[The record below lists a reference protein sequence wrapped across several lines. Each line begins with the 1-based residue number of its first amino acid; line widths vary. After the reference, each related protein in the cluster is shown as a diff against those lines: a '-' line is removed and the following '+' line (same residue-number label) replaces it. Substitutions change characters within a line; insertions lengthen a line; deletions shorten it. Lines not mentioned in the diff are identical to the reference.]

1 MGSLVAHNVLLTDF
15 CARGIDWFPSHLPYE
30 FTRYRTHPLWKSV
43 HYNTYVHVTHKVA
56 ISESGGSN
64 AARKPIAWG
73 TVRKLEVRR
82 APWWPRLGDQTCWPS
97 KNAISLNHRGRATF
111 GVGFCPQNQ
120 RKIEFGLIRWAGPSL
135 RVFTA
140 IFLAY
145 LHVLEVIQA
154 VFPRIYVKWRNNA
167 RFLHG
172 FDALT

>member
-73 TVRKLEVRR
+73 TVRKLGVRR
-82 APWWPRLGDQTCWPS
+82 ARWRYRLGDPTCRAR
-97 KNAISLNHRGRATF
+97 KFAISLYHRGRATF
-111 GVGFCPQNQ
+111 GVGFCSQTND
-120 RKIEFGLIRWAGPSL
+120 ASDYASL
-135 RVFTA
+135 RITA
-140 IFLAY
+140 
-145 LHVLEVIQA
+145 
-154 VFPRIYVKWRNNA
+154 RIYGFWR
-167 RFLHG
+167 
-172 FDALT
+172 